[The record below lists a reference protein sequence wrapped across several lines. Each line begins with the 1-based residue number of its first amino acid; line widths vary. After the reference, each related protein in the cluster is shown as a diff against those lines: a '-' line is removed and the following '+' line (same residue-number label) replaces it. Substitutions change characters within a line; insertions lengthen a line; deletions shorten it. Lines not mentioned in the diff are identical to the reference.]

1 MINFSDLMTTIIG
14 AFIGGLF
21 SIWVVKLQLKSRE
34 KEKEAEQ
41 ASKIAAWLR
50 GTSNSNDQPK
60 SCFIRYDLI
69 INNNSNLPIYNVLVL
84 ALSNKKYPYFQ
95 DIKSWDYNLINYY
108 SFLVP
113 GEKIDSI
120 NTYGS
125 GLGEYPMVS
134 ILFTD
139 TNMRH
144 WYRNQMG
151 KLTQLNSQEYDELVK
166 KLGYRPP
173 L

>member
-1 MINFSDLMTTIIG
+1 MINFSNLMTTIIG

-21 SIWVVKLQLKSRE
+21 SIGVARLQLKSIE

-41 ASKIAAWLR
+41 ASKIVAWLISV
-50 GTSNSNDQPK
+50 SNSDDQPK
-60 SCFIRYDLI
+60 NCFIRYDLI
-69 INNNSNLPIYNVLVL
+69 INNNSHLPIYNVVVL
-84 ALSNKKYPYFQ
+84 ALSNKKYLHFK
-95 DIKSWDYNLINYY
+95 DIKNWDDNLINYY
-108 SFLVP
+108 SCLVP

-125 GLGEYPMVS
+125 GSGECPMVS

-139 TNMRH
+139 TNTRH
-144 WYRNQMG
+144 WYRNQIG
-151 KLTQLNSQEYDELVK
+151 KLTQLNSQEYDKLVK
-166 KLGYRPP
+166 NLGYRPP

>member
-1 MINFSDLMTTIIG
+1 MINFSNLMTTIIG

-21 SIWVVKLQLKSRE
+21 SIGVARLQLKSIE

-41 ASKIAAWLR
+41 ASKIAAWL
-50 GTSNSNDQPK
+50 TSVSNSDDQPK
-60 SCFIRYDLI
+60 NCFIRSDLI
-69 INNNSNLPIYNVLVL
+69 INNNSHLPIYNVVVL
-84 ALSNKKYPYFQ
+84 ALSNKKYLHFK
-95 DIKSWDYNLINYY
+95 DIKNWDDNLINYY
-108 SFLVP
+108 SYLVP

-125 GLGEYPMVS
+125 GSGECPMVS

-139 TNMRH
+139 TNTRD
-144 WYRNQMG
+144 WYRNQIG
-151 KLTQLNSQEYDELVK
+151 KLTQLNSQEYDKLVK